1 MDYEMQS
8 RHITERIKMG
18 DKNVEVEARWD
29 WVGEDEA
36 IELRIAVMGD
46 DSPTLR
52 IDGLDGSSLP
62 ALASALLTLSGMVA
76 YGPVEVEC

>member
-8 RHITERIKMG
+8 RHITERLKMG
-18 DKNVEVEARWD
+18 ENTVEVEARWD

-46 DSPTLR
+46 DKPSLR
-52 IDGLDGSSLP
+52 IYGLDGRSMP

-76 YGPVEVEC
+76 FGPVEVER